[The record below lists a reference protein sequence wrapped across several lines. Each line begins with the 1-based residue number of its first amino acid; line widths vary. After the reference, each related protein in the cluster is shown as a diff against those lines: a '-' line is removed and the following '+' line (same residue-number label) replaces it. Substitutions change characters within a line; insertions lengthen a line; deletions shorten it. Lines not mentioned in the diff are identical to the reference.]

1 MNGAKNYDKVNKKRI
16 GTKIF
21 FWGGVA
27 LLMKRKTIILSVA
40 AILLVGIT
48 LWYNAPIDLMNLNHN
63 DVMEIVVF
71 NGNSGN
77 TTHITDKEQIQ
88 HIIENLNDV
97 EIKKAKPSVGYLG
110 YSFKLTVYLS
120 DGNEA
125 DDWNN
130 FIINSDYTIRKDPF
144 FYSVTKGK
152 IDYNYIK
159 NITE

>member
-1 MNGAKNYDKVNKKRI
+1 MIAKI
-16 GTKIF
+16 IF
-21 FWGGVA
+21 CGGGV
-27 LLMKRKTIILSVA
+27 LMKRKTVILTVA

-48 LWYNAPIDLMNLNHN
+48 FWYNAPIDLMNLNHN

-71 NGNSGN
+71 NGSSGN
-77 TTHITDKEQIQ
+77 TTHITDKEQVQ
-88 HIIENLNDV
+88 HIVENLNDV
-97 EIKKAKPSVGYLG
+97 EIKRTKPSVGYCG
-110 YSFKLTVYLS
+110 YSFKLTFYLS

-130 FIINSDYTIRKDPF
+130 FIINSDDTIRKDPF